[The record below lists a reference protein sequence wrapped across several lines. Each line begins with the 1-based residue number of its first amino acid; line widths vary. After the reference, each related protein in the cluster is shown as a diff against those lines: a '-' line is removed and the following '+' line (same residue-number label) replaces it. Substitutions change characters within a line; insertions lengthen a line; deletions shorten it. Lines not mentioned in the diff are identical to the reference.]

1 MQRKEGV
8 LSKLCWV
15 AISTYELE
23 SLASWAL
30 ASSVGPD
37 CVIIQERTDS
47 WDGKVHRGD
56 NRTNFAWNRNRNE
69 RGNRKRNQD
78 HSRNQLQQRGCQW
91 IFQPPKASH
100 ASGVDRGKAHPQ
112 YSYRLTAIL
121 GNSLVDEEAMATSL
135 TEVESIL
142 NPRPVCAISDDSSDP
157 ESLTPKHLLLQ
168 RPVLALSTSTFVKE
182 ALCSRKKWRQMEMNF
197 GEDWSNVTPQC
208 CRNDR
213 RGANFVGTLEW
224 ETSCSWWKN
233 DFPAVS
239 GIGAELRRLFRDET
253 DCAESR

>member
-1 MQRKEGV
+1 MHNGTVYWSGFKIRPVLARTARSTGGLERPITIVARIHLDEYFGPWMQRKEGV
-8 LSKLCWV
+8 LSKLCWG

-56 NRTNFAWNRNRNE
+56 NRTNFAWNRNKNE

-78 HSRNQLQQRGCQW
+78 HIRNQLQQRGCQW

-121 GNSLVDEEAMATSL
+121 GNGLVDEKAMATSL

-142 NPRPVCAISDDSSDP
+142 NPRPVCAISV
-157 ESLTPKHLLLQ
+157 
-168 RPVLALSTSTFVKE
+168 RPSVAGTTDAVQTLSE
-182 ALCSRKKWRQMEMNF
+182 R
-197 GEDWSNVTPQC
+197 
-208 CRNDR
+208 
-213 RGANFVGTLEW
+213 
-224 ETSCSWWKN
+224 
-233 DFPAVS
+233 
-239 GIGAELRRLFRDET
+239 
-253 DCAESR
+253 